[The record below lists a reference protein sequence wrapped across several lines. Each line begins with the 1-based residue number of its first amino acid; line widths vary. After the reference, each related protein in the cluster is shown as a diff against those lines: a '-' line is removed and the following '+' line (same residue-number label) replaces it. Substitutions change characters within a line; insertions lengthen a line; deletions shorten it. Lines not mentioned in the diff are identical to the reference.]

1 MVDSD
6 THNSPIVLKM
16 NSNANTLDEK
26 SSESNN
32 LHKLSDTWILW
43 AHLPHDTDWSIK
55 SYIKICSFNT
65 VEETISII
73 NVLPAK
79 LVTNCMLFI
88 MREGIAPCLLYTSPS
103 PRD

>member
-16 NSNANTLDEK
+16 NNGTNTLDEK

-55 SYIKICSFNT
+55 S
-65 VEETISII
+65 
-73 NVLPAK
+73 
-79 LVTNCMLFI
+79 
-88 MREGIAPCLLYTSPS
+88 
-103 PRD
+103 